1 MLNNKQIYTQELAD
15 TNQNYMAH
23 KNSEN
28 ITYTFFKRSF
38 DIVFS
43 LFAIFLFSPIFI
55 IIAILIKL
63 NSPKGK
69 IIFGHKRIGKDGKLF
84 KVYKFRT
91 MVPNAENILQE
102 LLKNN
107 PAKKEEYEKDFKLKD
122 DPRIIPI
129 IGNFLRKSSL
139 DELPQFFNSLI
150 GDMSIVGPRPI
161 IQAEI
166 EKYGKYAN
174 KLFSVKPGV
183 TGLWQVSGRNDISY
197 NERVNLDMNYIDKR
211 NLFEDIRIV
220 FETVRVMLFRKGAY

>member
-1 MLNNKQIYTQELAD
+1 MLSNRQTD
-15 TNQNYMAH
+15 TRILTHTSQNYVIY
-23 KNSEN
+23 KNSQN
-28 ITYTFFKRSF
+28 NTYTFFKRGF
-38 DIVFS
+38 DIFFS
-43 LFAIFLFSPIFI
+43 LFAILLFSPIFL
-55 IIAILIKL
+55 IIAVLIKI
-63 NSPKGK
+63 NSPKGE

-107 PAKKEEYEKDFKLKD
+107 PEKKEEYEKDFKLKD

-129 IGNFLRKSSL
+129 VGNFLRKSSL

>member
-1 MLNNKQIYTQELAD
+1 MLSNIQTATRRLTLTSQNN
-15 TNQNYMAH
+15 
-23 KNSEN
+23 
-28 ITYTFFKRSF
+28 TYTFFKRSF
-38 DIVFS
+38 DIIFS
-43 LFAIFLFSPIFI
+43 LFAILLFSPIFL
-55 IIAILIKL
+55 IIAVLIKI
-63 NSPKGK
+63 NSPKGE

-107 PAKKEEYEKDFKLKD
+107 PEKKEEYEKDFKLKD

-129 IGNFLRKSSL
+129 VGNFLRKSSL

-150 GDMSIVGPRPI
+150 GNMSIVGPRPI

-197 NERVNLDMNYIDKR
+197 NERVNLDMNYIDKK
-211 NLFEDIRIV
+211 NLFEDIRII